1 MIKNKI
7 LKSNIFY
14 SMVWRGINTLFMYL
28 TVPFLL
34 NYLGNQYYG
43 VWVTIYGLLITA
55 YFMDIGITL
64 GLKNKLAVALSN
76 KNYILA
82 KTLISTAYISISIIS
97 LFLIIVGFLFV
108 YSFKM
113 NQIFNIN
120 IAEHSMKLI
129 VLVNIVL
136 VVFSVTLNIYKSIY
150 LAFQKASK
158 IEFAMATYQGFVF
171 LQIVLLPLFIEN
183 SLLMVSLIYGIT
195 NLLIGFVFT
204 VIFFNSN
211 KSIRPSFNSFK
222 INQVKEL
229 MGLSLNFFVIQLSLI
244 VILTTDNLII
254 TNLINPEST
263 TVYSIV
269 YKVFQPFLI
278 ASTLIFTPL
287 WTLFTDAYNNKDFEW
302 IKKTLR
308 RLNLLFMALILGVIL
323 VSFNFNRIINFW
335 IHKELNYSN
344 SLILFMAIFV
354 LIRIYGDI
362 YMTFLNGIS
371 QIKLQ
376 MWLYVFGAIINIP
389 LSIIFIKYYHLG
401 SSGVILA
408 TCISLFG
415 LAIAMPIQSLK
426 ILKSTDVF
434 KKSNVVT

>member
-1 MIKNKI
+1 
-7 LKSNIFY
+7 
-14 SMVWRGINTLFMYL
+14 MVWRGINTLFMYL

-278 ASTLIFTPL
+278 ASTLIFTP
-287 WTLFTDAYNNKDFEW
+287 
-302 IKKTLR
+302 
-308 RLNLLFMALILGVIL
+308 
-323 VSFNFNRIINFW
+323 
-335 IHKELNYSN
+335 
-344 SLILFMAIFV
+344 
-354 LIRIYGDI
+354 
-362 YMTFLNGIS
+362 
-371 QIKLQ
+371 
-376 MWLYVFGAIINIP
+376 
-389 LSIIFIKYYHLG
+389 
-401 SSGVILA
+401 
-408 TCISLFG
+408 
-415 LAIAMPIQSLK
+415 
-426 ILKSTDVF
+426 
-434 KKSNVVT
+434 